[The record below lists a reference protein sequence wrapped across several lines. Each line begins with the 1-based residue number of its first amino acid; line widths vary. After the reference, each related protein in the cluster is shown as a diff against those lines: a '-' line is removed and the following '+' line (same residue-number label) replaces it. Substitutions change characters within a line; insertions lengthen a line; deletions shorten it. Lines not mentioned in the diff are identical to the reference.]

1 MKNVGE
7 FILNLFN
14 ARTAAHVAHL
24 SVSGPG
30 SYAAHKALG
39 EFYEGIV
46 DVADRFAEGY
56 IGCEGELIKFAGSNY
71 KVEKD
76 PIKLIK
82 DTKEKIVAARAECG
96 EYPFLQQILDDG
108 VELCSTT
115 LYKLKFLS

>member
-1 MKNVGE
+1 MKNAGE
-7 FILNLFN
+7 FLLNLLN

-30 SYAAHKALG
+30 ADAAHRALAA
-39 EFYEGIV
+39 FYEGIS

-56 IGCEGELIKFAGSNY
+56 IGCEGTLIKFAGSSF
-71 KVEKD
+71 KLEKD

-82 DTKEKIVAARAECG
+82 ETKANIMAARAECD

-108 VELCSTT
+108 IELSSVT
-115 LYKLKFLS
+115 LYKLTHLK

>member
-1 MKNVGE
+1 MKNPGE

-30 SYAAHKALG
+30 ADAAHRALAA
-39 EFYEGIV
+39 FYEGIV

-56 IGCEGELIKFAGSNY
+56 TGCEGSLIKFTGSSF
-71 KVEKD
+71 KLEKD
-76 PIKLIK
+76 PIKLVK
-82 DTKEKIVAARAECG
+82 DTKANIMAARAECA

-108 VELCSTT
+108 IELCSVT
-115 LYKLKFLS
+115 LYKLTFLK

>member
-1 MKNVGE
+1 MKNPGE

-30 SYAAHKALG
+30 AYAAHKALN
-39 EFYEGIV
+39 EFYDGIV
-46 DVADRFAEGY
+46 DIADRFAEGY
-56 IGCEGELIKFAGSNY
+56 IGCEGALIKFAGSSF
-71 KVEKD
+71 KLEKD

-82 DTKEKIVAARAECG
+82 DTKATIMAAREECA

-108 VELCSTT
+108 IELCSTT
-115 LYKLKFLS
+115 LYKLTFLK